1 MANKYKLP
9 EYFSV
14 ITTKNNLKAVKSGE
28 AGIDS
33 VYERVSVH
41 DIIHKVGNIH
51 ANATC
56 KYPPFCWESNFSETA
71 DSTPV
76 CNLNAI
82 MRHTLEMTYG
92 NYIDKDSGLPHT
104 DHLLCRLEMLITSLF
119 SNGQHDELRPQDYIS
134 DEQFTSGA
142 TINMLVAPEFVKYLC
157 MLSPSSVALI
167 SESYVLLPDFDKYAR
182 AQTPSLRARIWLAD
196 YLHMRKKLGLVDNDG
211 TFRSR
216 LQGDDLMNWAIPFGE
231 TLLAFAL
238 STAFHIKQK

>member
-1 MANKYKLP
+1 MANKFKLP

-14 ITTKNNLKAVKSGE
+14 ITTKNNIKAVE
-28 AGIDS
+28 AGKVAVDA

-56 KYPPFCWESNFSETA
+56 KYPPFCWESNFSEAA

-82 MRHTLEMTYG
+82 MRHTLEMTFG
-92 NYIDKDSGLPHT
+92 NYIDNDSGLPHT

-119 SNGQHDELRPQDYIS
+119 SNGQHDELRPQDYVS
-134 DEQFTSGA
+134 DEQFTSDA
-142 TINMLVAPEFVKYLC
+142 TTNMLVAPEFVKYLC
-157 MLSPSSVALI
+157 MLTPSSIALI
-167 SESYVLLPDFDKYAR
+167 SETYVLQPNPDQYTR
-182 AQTPSLRARIWLAD
+182 EQTVSLRARIWLAD
-196 YLHMRKKLGLVDNDG
+196 YLAMRKKLGLIDTDG
-211 TFRSR
+211 SFKPA

-231 TLLAFAL
+231 TMLAFAL
-238 STAFHIKQK
+238 STAFYIKQK